1 MLSDMNTPAYLVMA
15 LGDTDTPERKYH
27 PVNLLDVTK
36 QMRQTGK
43 GFSSAWH
50 AISITI
56 QYHAQAVKSPACV

>member
-1 MLSDMNTPAYLVMA
+1 MLSDMNAPAYLVMA
-15 LGDTDTPERKYH
+15 LGDTDSPVRKYH

-43 GFSSAWH
+43 GFSSACH

-56 QYHAQAVKSPACV
+56 